1 MNIVNLTPHPLRL
14 QKADG
19 SFMDLPKPA
28 AGAAI
33 PRRSTKVEQQGEVDG
48 LPVYKTVLGPVEFAP
63 APCENTIYV
72 VSRMVVD
79 ALPERSDLFAPGEA
93 IRDADGKVVGAKGL
107 SK

>member
-1 MNIVNLTPHPLRL
+1 MKIVNLTPHPLRL
-14 QKADG
+14 QRTDG
-19 SFMDLPKPA
+19 SFMNLPKPV
-28 AGAAI
+28 GEAI
-33 PRRSTKVEQQGEVDG
+33 PRRSTQVEQQGDLGG

-63 APCENTIYV
+63 APCEDTIYV

-79 ALPERSDLFAPGEA
+79 ALPDRSDLFAPGEA